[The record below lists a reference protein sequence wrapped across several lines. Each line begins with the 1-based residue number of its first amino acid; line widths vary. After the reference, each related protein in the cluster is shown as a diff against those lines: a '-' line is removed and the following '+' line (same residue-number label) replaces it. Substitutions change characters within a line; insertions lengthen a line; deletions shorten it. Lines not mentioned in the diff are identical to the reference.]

1 MQFESFSDFLHMGGY
16 AFYVWIS
23 FAVTL
28 VVMLG
33 IVIESKISHGKL
45 IQQIIDEQD
54 RKKRIKNAMEKQ
66 AGRSDT

>member
-66 AGRSDT
+66 ASRSDT